1 MKTKEEIEKYK
12 SELDATIN
20 KIRESKDNKEC
31 YELCKHVAGIVMYL
45 QFNHV
50 EI

>member
-1 MKTKEEIEKYK
+1 MATKEEIKKYK
-12 SELDATIN
+12 SKLDEIIN

-31 YELCKHVAGIVMYL
+31 YELCKYIAGIVMYL